1 MSNLRTRFRTFKW
14 IFIISLRFRPR
25 ILVDV
30 SRIDLSTTILD
41 YKISAP
47 IIIAPTA
54 FHKLANPEGLIP
66 SSRCTS

>member
-14 IFIISLRFRPR
+14 IFIISLRFRSR

-54 FHKLANPEGLIP
+54 LHKLANPEGLIP